1 MKNIKLVVLDMA
13 GTTVDEDNVV
23 YKTVQK
29 VINDKGFNVSLEE
42 VLAHGAGK
50 EKHQAITDVLK
61 ACTNS
66 TDIASI
72 ASEAFANFKPTLKLT
87 YEQLEVKTFP
97 GVKEMMKGLR
107 SKGVFVVLNTG
118 YDRKTALSLLLKLG
132 WETGKDIDGLVTA
145 DDVLNGRPQPDM
157 IYKAMKICGI
167 TESQEVLKAG
177 DSTIDIEEGKNANCG
192 LTIGVLTGAQNE
204 KQLKTA
210 HPDYILPSLASLP
223 EVLAVKGA

>member
-61 ACTNS
+61 ACTSS
-66 TDIASI
+66 TDIVNI

-87 YEQLEVKTFP
+87 YEQLEVKSFE
-97 GVKEMMKGLR
+97 GVKEMMEGLR
-107 SKGVFVVLNTG
+107 ARGIFVVLNTG
-118 YDRKTALSLLLKLG
+118 YDRKTASSLLLKLG

-145 DDVLNGRPQPDM
+145 DDVTNGRPQPDM
-157 IYKAMKICGI
+157 IHKAMELCGI
-167 TESQEVLKAG
+167 TDPKEVLKAG

-192 LTIGVLTGAQNE
+192 LTIGVLTGAQKE
-204 KQLKTA
+204 VQLKTA
-210 HPDYILPSLASLP
+210 HPDFILPSLASLA
-223 EVLAVKGA
+223 EALANKP

>member
-61 ACTNS
+61 ACTTS

-72 ASEAFANFKPTLKLT
+72 ASKAFANFKPTLKLT

-97 GVKEMMKGLR
+97 GVKEMMEGLR

-223 EVLAVKGA
+223 EVLAAKGA

>member
-1 MKNIKLVVLDMA
+1 MTNIKLVVLDMA

-61 ACTNS
+61 ACTTS

-72 ASEAFANFKPTLKLT
+72 ASKAFANFKPTLKLT

-97 GVKEMMKGLR
+97 GVKEMMEGLR

-223 EVLAVKGA
+223 KVLAAKGA

>member
-61 ACTNS
+61 ACTTS

-72 ASEAFANFKPTLKLT
+72 ASKAFANFKPTLKLT

-97 GVKEMMKGLR
+97 GVKEMMEGLR